1 MASPTRPFDTQPI
14 PDESVEYYR
23 ETVKNLVS
31 RIMEHVAAKNNIFTN
46 YQILLS
52 GSTSEDV
59 RVGNPYEIDYLI
71 QYEVDVDKIIEVY
84 QYPGFV
90 MMKPS
95 QKDRLKFESVMERQF
110 KEHLSCDRLLFCFL
124 KNVFDDILDDFEV
137 LKTRDEAR
145 FQLDVHYNFED
156 GDNKKVNVNNFRR
169 ITGIGAAIPFLVT
182 FPTESDLN
190 SSRETIDVVLSLHCQ
205 GYWPEC
211 ADAWKKK
218 YKKNLKKECYDAIIE
233 YGVSMVC
240 KSPVEDTFLFE
251 NTPMMFRISFSFAES
266 KLMQYVTEEQKEAY
280 RYLKILRETSLT
292 DYIFFNVDIG
302 DQLKKRFTSYHLKT
316 IFFYVSYENKRKRKV
331 RQWLVRFLNR
341 IIRCLRK
348 RSMTH
353 HFITGIDLLKNTK
366 LMDVENF
373 KYNYML
379 EESFDFE
386 DFKSNLPPE
395 YINKNTEE
403 IDAFAILKTIFMDI
417 LKSLP
422 KDLSKLKEK
431 CSYKNEYD
439 LLPGE

>member
-1 MASPTRPFDTQPI
+1 MAIPTRSFRTKSI

-31 RIMEHVAAKNNIFTN
+31 RIMKHVAAKDNVFTN
-46 YQILLS
+46 YQVLLS

-71 QYEVDVDKIIEVY
+71 QYEVDVDKIAEAK

-90 MMKPS
+90 VIKPS
-95 QKDRLKFESVMERQF
+95 QKDRLKFESVMDRAVNL
-110 KEHLSCDRLLFCFL
+110 LSCDRLLFGFF
-124 KNVFDDILDDFEV
+124 KHVFDDIFDDFEV
-137 LKTRDEAR
+137 LKTRDVAR
-145 FQLDVHYNFED
+145 FQLDVRYNFKDSDSKEL
-156 GDNKKVNVNNFRR
+156 NVNNFRR
-169 ITGIGAAIPFLVT
+169 ITGIGAAIPFFVT
-182 FPTESDLN
+182 FPTGSNLN

-211 ADAWKKK
+211 ADAWKKR
-218 YKKNLKKECYDAIIE
+218 YKKILKKECYDAIIE

-251 NTPMMFRISFSFAES
+251 NTPLMFRISFSFAES

-292 DYIFFNVDIG
+292 EYIFFNVDIG

-316 IFFYVSYENKRKRKV
+316 IFFNVSYENKETKQEV

-341 IIRCLRK
+341 IICCLLK

-353 HFITGIDLLKNTK
+353 HFITDLDLLKNAK
-366 LMDVENF
+366 SMDVEIF

-395 YINKNTEE
+395 YINKDTKE

-417 LKSLP
+417 LKNLP
-422 KDLSKLKEK
+422 KDLSELKEK

-439 LLPGE
+439 LLRGE